1 MILAMKPSLLFGLL
15 AFLFLSP
22 VTAHAEGTKPVDR
35 IALAQSIKGLIGQ
48 RDQMRGITWYKHAT
62 VPKYDNANRFYLYFG
77 ITDDQILTPL
87 RLKITYSSDSWLFV
101 QSVWGKADGKKIDLP
116 QVSET
121 IMGWERD
128 NSGGKIWE
136 WSDAPVDT
144 ETEIAAVRQVSTS
157 KETIVRF
164 EGRQYYGDRTLTAAQ
179 LLALR
184 ETISAYQLVSAKPWQ

>member
-1 MILAMKPSLLFGLL
+1 MKPSLLFGLL
-15 AFLFLSP
+15 TFLVLSP
-22 VTAHAEGTKPVDR
+22 VTARAEEAKPVDR
-35 IALAQSIKGLIGQ
+35 IALAQSIKGLIGKH
-48 RDQMRGITWYKHAT
+48 DKMRGITWYKHAA
-62 VPKYDNANRFYLYFG
+62 VPKYDNINTFYLYFG

-101 QSVWGKADGKKIDLP
+101 QSVWGKSDGKKIDLP
-116 QVSET
+116 QVSGT

-144 ETEIAAVRQVSTS
+144 DTEIAAVRQISIS

-184 ETISAYQLVSAKPWQ
+184 ETIAAYQLILAKTWQ

>member
-1 MILAMKPSLLFGLL
+1 MKPNLLFGLL
-15 AFLFLSP
+15 AFLVLCP
-22 VTAHAEGTKPVDR
+22 VAARADEAKPVDR
-35 IALAQSIKGLIGQ
+35 ISLARSIKDLTGKH
-48 RDQMRGITWYKHAT
+48 DTMRGITWYKHAAA
-62 VPKYDNANRFYLYFG
+62 PKYDNTNTFYLYFG
-77 ITDDQILTPL
+77 ITDDQMLTPL

-136 WSDAPVDT
+136 WSDASV
-144 ETEIAAVRQVSTS
+144 ETAAEIAAVRQISTS
-157 KETIVRF
+157 KQTIVRF

-184 ETISAYQLVSAKPWQ
+184 ETISAYQLISAKPWQ